1 MRTLLSLTLAGLVG
15 LTALQAQGTIADAD
29 LLGTWSGPAACRHG
43 DGETF
48 TMTISRDERGQ
59 LVGTMDWA
67 LVSSDGRRGPGMPLS
82 TLTVEG
88 TSVTATAKRDQRTA
102 RLDARI
108 QGGTISGTW
117 TTTGSDDVW
126 TFKGKRQPPR

>member
-1 MRTLLSLTLAGLVG
+1 MRTLLSLMLIGLVT
-15 LTALQAQGTIADAD
+15 LTSAHAQGKAGEADV
-29 LLGTWSGPAACRHG
+29 LGTWSGPAACKHG

-48 TMTISRDERGQ
+48 TMTISRNERGE

-67 LVSSDGRRGPGMPLS
+67 LARSDGRRGPGLPLT

-88 TSVTATAKRDQRTA
+88 SSLVATARRDQRTA
-102 RLDARI
+102 RLDAKI
-108 QGGTISGTW
+108 DGDTIAGSW

-126 TFKGKRQPPR
+126 TFKGKRQPTR